1 MGWRAG
7 GHGAALFVCAQGDAG
22 QPGLCAATR
31 CCRRRRLLPPRAPA
45 AAHKRSPHMHTH
57 ARTNTHTLTHT
68 HASTHRARARAG
80 RRDPHAHPGGIAVQR
95 LAADGERAQVLSCCA
110 STPTLLH
117 AATKN
122 TICQIAPDCSI
133 EGYFY
138 MHLPACRSAHHDRPC
153 LVTYYMWQIHPQTC
167 WS

>member
-1 MGWRAG
+1 MARRYSFALKAMLVSLACAPPRAAAAA
-7 GHGAALFVCAQGDAG
+7 GA
-22 QPGLCAATR
+22 
-31 CCRRRRLLPPRAPA
+31 CCRRGRLLLRTNE
-45 AAHKRSPHMHTH
+45 AHTCTRTH
-57 ARTNTHTLTHT
+57 AHTHT
-68 HASTHRARARAG
+68 HSLTHMQARTARARAG

-133 EGYFY
+133 QGYFY

-153 LVTYYMWQIHPQTC
+153 LVTYFMWQIHPQTC